1 MSKKKNKKDK
11 QLRREIE
18 VLKAQLKT
26 DSKKE
31 SKSSS
36 QIYNESPLENNEKL
50 QNNTKVDRSV
60 KEKSDNISSK
70 SSNVDSTKK
79 EVFSISQDEYVKK
92 DLVKT
97 FILSLV
103 AFAII
108 FSLWLLTVY
117 NVKLPFYT

>member
-26 DSKKE
+26 DSKKG
-31 SKSSS
+31 SKSKN
-36 QIYNESPLENNEKL
+36 QIYSESPLENDENL
-50 QNNTKVDRSV
+50 QTKAKVDNSG
-60 KEKSDNISSK
+60 KEKSDRISK
-70 SSNVDSTKK
+70 NSNYSDSTKK
-79 EVFSISQDEYVKK
+79 EVVNISQDEYVKK

-97 FILSLV
+97 FILSLI